1 MRRFPYHHHPLRLVA
16 LAAVF
21 VAATS
26 ASAAGPSHG
35 DGAIMIEPE
44 ELRWTDAAS
53 VGPGV
58 KMVVIEGD
66 TKRPE
71 PFTFRLKFPPD
82 AKVEVHTHPV
92 AERVT
97 VISGTFHL
105 GIGDT
110 FDRAKTK
117 PLKPGSVAIMQ
128 PGVKM
133 FAYTNEETI
142 IQLNGTGPWGISYV
156 EKIEGQGTKR

>member
-1 MRRFPYHHHPLRLVA
+1 MRRFPYHALWLAA

-26 ASAAGPSHG
+26 ASAAEPSRG

-44 ELRWTDAAS
+44 ELKWTDAAS

-82 AKVEVHTHPV
+82 TRVEVHTHPV

-110 FDRAKTK
+110 FDRVKMKA
-117 PLKPGSVAIMQ
+117 LKAGSVAIIQ

-156 EKIEGQGTKR
+156 EKIEGQGKR

>member
-1 MRRFPYHHHPLRLVA
+1 MRRFPYHPLLALAV

-21 VAATS
+21 IAATS
-26 ASAAGPSHG
+26 ASASGPSRG
-35 DGAIMIEPE
+35 DDVIMMGPE
-44 ELRWTDAAS
+44 ELRWTDAPS

-58 KMVVIEGD
+58 KMAVIEGD

-71 PFTFRLKFPPD
+71 PFTFRLKFPSD

-117 PLKPGSVAIMQ
+117 PLSAGSVAIMQ

-133 FAYTNEETI
+133 FAYTTGETI

-156 EKIEGQGTKR
+156 GNKEGQGKKQ